1 MIGVV
6 VDVCR
11 GNIAGRNGFIVVV
24 VVPVVVVVAVAV
36 VVVVVI
42 DDNVGLSQFAAD
54 VVNDLLN
61 VIG

>member
-11 GNIAGRNGFIVVV
+11 GNIAGRNGFIVVPV
-24 VVPVVVVVAVAV
+24 VVPVVVVVAVV
-36 VVVVVI
+36 VVVV
-42 DDNVGLSQFAAD
+42 NVGLSQFAA

>member
-36 VVVVVI
+36 VVVVI

>member
-6 VDVCR
+6 VDVCL

-24 VVPVVVVVAVAV
+24 VPVVVVVVAV

-42 DDNVGLSQFAAD
+42 DDNIGLSQFAAD